1 MMIIWCMVPEI
12 SGTTDFFFFISG
24 YFLPFYHPPLTTQKI
39 KILEKWKKLL
49 EVLLLILN
57 MSTINENYMMYA
69 VWDTEHERQIFFS
82 FWTIFCPFTP
92 HSPPLITQRI
102 KIFKKWKKKKKKPGD
117 IIILHKCT
125 INDNHMIYGSWD
137 MKCTRQTFFLILAI
151 CHFLPF
157 YLPNNLKN
165 EISKKW
171 KKRLE
176 ISSFYTSVPKIMI
189 IGYTVPE
196 IWQVTDVIVIFHFG
210 QFFAPL
216 TTSS

>member
-1 MMIIWCMVPEI
+1 MMYGSWDI
-12 SGTTDFFFFISG
+12 GHNRFFFFISG

-102 KIFKKWKKKKKKPGD
+102 KIFKKWKKKKKTWRYHHFTQVYYKWQSYD
-117 IIILHKCT
+117 IWFLRYEVH
-125 INDNHMIYGSWD
+125 
-137 MKCTRQTFFLILAI
+137 QTNFFSHLGHL
-151 CHFLPF
+151 
-157 YLPNNLKN
+157 
-165 EISKKW
+165 S
-171 KKRLE
+171 
-176 ISSFYTSVPKIMI
+176 
-189 IGYTVPE
+189 
-196 IWQVTDVIVIFHFG
+196 
-210 QFFAPL
+210 FFALLPA
-216 TTSS
+216 